1 MGKEWWEILRKAESM
16 ELRNTGLWEE
26 MPSLDLLN
34 LR

>member
-1 MGKEWWEILRKAESM
+1 MGKEWWEILRKGGSM

-26 MPSLDLLN
+26 MPSLDGLN